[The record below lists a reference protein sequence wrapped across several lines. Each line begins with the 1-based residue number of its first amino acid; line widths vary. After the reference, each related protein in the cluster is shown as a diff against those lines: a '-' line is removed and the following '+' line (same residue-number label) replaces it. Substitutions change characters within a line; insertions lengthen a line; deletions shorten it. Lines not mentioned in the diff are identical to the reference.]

1 MRDRDLYQ
9 TILGIVEPWS
19 VTDVDLKS
27 DERKVEVF
35 VSRSASAE
43 ARCPE
48 CQAVSP
54 RYDKRVRRWRHLDTC
69 QFQTILVAEVPR
81 VTCTEHGVKQID
93 VPWAEERSRFTALFE
108 MLVIDWLREA
118 SVSAVCRQL
127 DLGWD
132 AVDGIMQRAVKRG
145 LARRDDIG
153 LYPDLDVDETAFRK
167 RHDYVTVVSDPG
179 TGAVIHLCDDRKKSS
194 LTAFYKGLSDE
205 QRAGIRTVSMD
216 MWPAFI
222 NATLESIP
230 EAESKIA
237 FDRFHVAQH
246 LGNAVDKVRRDEH
259 KKLKRDGNTILN
271 GTKHDWL
278 RAGNNV
284 PKKRRG
290 SFRALCDSTLKTA
303 RAWAWKESAA
313 CLWHYRSRTWATKAW
328 ERWYRGAIR
337 SRLEPIK
344 RAARM
349 IKRHLWGI
357 VNAIVTGTTNAG
369 AESIN
374 SRIKMVKV
382 RSRGFRNK
390 ERFKTAIYFHL
401 GGLDLY
407 PETAAR

>member
-1 MRDRDLYQ
+1 MQERDFYQ
-9 TILGIVEPWS
+9 QIIGVPEPWR
-19 VTDVDLKS
+19 VTDVDLKL
-27 DERKVEVF
+27 DDGMIEVR
-35 VSRSASAE
+35 VSMPSSAE
-43 ARCPE
+43 VRCPTCQSE
-48 CQAVSP
+48 CP
-54 RYDKRVRRWRHLDTC
+54 RYDKRPRRWRHLDTC
-69 QFQTILVAEVPR
+69 QYQTVLVADVPR
-81 VTCTEHGVKQID
+81 VKCPEHGIRQID

-108 MLVIDWLREA
+108 ILVIGWLKEA
-118 SVSAVCRQL
+118 SINAVSRQL
-127 DLGWD
+127 NLGWD
-132 AVDGIMQRAVKRG
+132 AIDGILQRAVARG
-145 LARRDDIG
+145 LARRDDTG

-167 RHDYVTVVSDPG
+167 RHDYVTVISDPG
-179 TGAVIHLCDDRKKSS
+179 TQSVIHLCDDRKKES
-194 LTAFYKGLSDE
+194 LKDFYASLSE
-205 QRAGIRTVSMD
+205 AQREGINTISMD

-230 EAESKIA
+230 DAEEKVA

-259 KKLKRDGNTILN
+259 KRLKAQGNPILS

-278 RAGNNV
+278 SARRNV
-284 PKKRRG
+284 PNKRK
-290 SFRALCDSTLKTA
+290 SAFRDLCDSQLKTA
-303 RAWAWKESAA
+303 RAWMWKEAAA
-313 CLWHYRSRTWATKAW
+313 CLWHYTSRTWAKKAW
-328 ERWYRGAIR
+328 ECWYAGAIR

-344 RAARM
+344 KTARM

-357 VNAIVTGTTNAG
+357 INAIVTNTTNAG

-407 PETAAR
+407 PTVAAN